1 MIEEID
7 DSIFDTFHKDLW
19 KSRGEKLVKCEKI
32 YLIHLLMK
40 LDLQNKSY

>member
-7 DSIFDTFHKDLW
+7 ESIYDNFHKDLW

-32 YLIHLLMK
+32 FH
-40 LDLQNKSY
+40 KSL